1 MFSSLREGTDS
12 EDLFVKRLDDDTPA
26 ELLITLPGYQRPHQW
41 PSDTLIVFMVG
52 PPPADL
58 WMLDLSDPDNPR
70 AEAYLE
76 QEADLR
82 DIVVS
87 PDGTLAAYSSN
98 ESGGIEVYVRS
109 FPDPGERTLVSQGGG
124 EFPSWS
130 PDGNTVYYWRAG
142 GPVEVFRA
150 ARLRRDPTTAVLR
163 TDSLFTGDAYIE
175 DSSDLHPDGDRLVI
189 PFVQSGATTAAE
201 GEAPE
206 PERFL
211 VVTDWFEELRER
223 VGN

>member
-1 MFSSLREGTDS
+1 
-12 EDLFVKRLDDDTPA
+12 
-26 ELLITLPGYQRPHQW
+26 
-41 PSDTLIVFMVG
+41 
-52 PPPADL
+52 
-58 WMLDLSDPDNPR
+58 MLDLSDPDSPR

-98 ESGGIEVYVRS
+98 ESGGNEVYVRS
-109 FPDPGERTLVSQGGG
+109 FPEPGERTLVSEGGG
-124 EFPSWS
+124 ELPFWS

-142 GPVEVFRA
+142 GPTEVFRA
-150 ARLRRDPTTAVLR
+150 ARLRRDPTPVVLR
-163 TDSLFTGDAYIE
+163 TDSLFTGGAYYEE
-175 DSSDLHPDGDRLVI
+175 DSDLHPDGDRLVI
-189 PFVQSGATTAAE
+189 PLLQAVGATALEGAA
-201 GEAPE
+201 AE

-211 VVTDWFEELRER
+211 VVTDWFEELLAR